1 LAKIIHT
8 STGASNSP
16 RELIVTPK
24 IVGVPTGKLYL
35 WTDENDYIEHT
46 TFSGRIASVLN
57 QVANPSPNVSSL
69 ICSGYDP
76 SGNGREY
83 PTVDGT
89 QFDGINCLKF
99 VAPSGSYGRTRLYLN
114 RDSSYSDPY
123 TGTTTSGLIKIV
135 GRSGSFGEGIPLPGW
150 GAAGGAAGVT
160 FYCPPVANGQWQYQT
175 DIYSFTDVGNPGDV
189 PDPVNEW
196 HLFTTVVQ
204 TSPTR
209 IARLYIDGEKVFD
222 VSLSSSPFLMTQH
235 NDLYILNRS
244 SNPINGIFTGYVAH
258 TAAWVRPLSDS
269 EVLRYWDVIKNK
281 YGL

>member
-1 LAKIIHT
+1 MTKIIHT

-24 IVGVPTGKLYL
+24 IVGVPTGGLYL

-46 TFSGRIASVLN
+46 RFSGRIASVLN
-57 QVANPSPNVSSL
+57 QVADPSPNVDRL
-69 ICSGYDP
+69 ICSGYDR
-76 SGNGREY
+76 SGKGGEY
-83 PTVDGT
+83 PTVDDT

-99 VAPSGSYGRTRLYLN
+99 IAPSGSGGRTRLYLD

-135 GRSGSFGEGIPLPGW
+135 GRREIPLPGW
-150 GAAGGAAGVT
+150 RTAGVT
-160 FYCPPVANGQWQYQT
+160 FYFPSVANGQWRCQT
-175 DIYSFTDVGNPGDV
+175 GAYSFIDVGNPGDV

-196 HLFTTVVQ
+196 HLFTTVYQ
-204 TSPTR
+204 TTPTH

-222 VSLSSSPFLMTQH
+222 VSFSSPPYSITQH
-235 NDLYILNRS
+235 YGTYILNRS
-244 SNPINGIFTGYVAH
+244 TNPIDGIFTGYVAH

-269 EVLRYWDVIKNK
+269 EVLRYWGVIKNK

>member
-1 LAKIIHT
+1 MAKIIHT

-24 IVGVPTGKLYL
+24 LVGVPTSNLYL

-57 QVANPSPNVSSL
+57 QVADPSPNVSRL
-69 ICSGYDP
+69 ICSGYDR
-76 SGNGREY
+76 SGNGGEY
-83 PTVDGT
+83 PTVDDT

-99 VAPSGSYGRTRLYLN
+99 IAPPNTGWGAGRTKLYLN

-135 GRSGSFGEGIPLPGW
+135 GRSGEWGEEIPLPGW
-150 GAAGGAAGVT
+150 GAANAT
-160 FYCPPVANGQWQYQT
+160 FYFPSVANGQWRCQT
-175 DIYSFTDVGNPGDV
+175 GVSFNVGNPGDV

-204 TSPTR
+204 TSPTN

-222 VSLSSSPFLMTQH
+222 VSLSSPYLQTQH
-235 NDLYILNRS
+235 YDVYILNRA
-244 SNPINGIFTGYVAH
+244 SNPISGIFTGYLAH
-258 TAAWVRPLSDS
+258 SAAWVRPLSDS
-269 EVLRYWDVIKNK
+269 EVLRYWDVIKDK
-281 YGL
+281 YGLA